1 MMKIV
6 WCLTLFFFSASVQ
19 ALTLT
24 DDSGQAVRLSAPAQ
38 RIITLTPHATELM
51 FAVGAGQQVVGA
63 VDYSDYPAAAETI
76 PRVGGYS
83 GLNIE
88 AILALQPDLIIYW
101 PEGNPAREIQRL
113 QQLKLPLYA
122 SDPNS
127 FSDIMQSLR
136 RFGELSGHPRQGV
149 AAAQAFQQ
157 RLSSLQQRYQQTRPV
172 RVFYQVWHQPLV
184 TQSGDTFISRVLELC
199 GGENIFANLPMRSP
213 QISEEAVLA
222 ENPDVIIASGMAAE
236 RPEWL
241 DHWRRYAHLNAVK
254 HNHLYHVHPD
264 LLHRPT
270 PRLLDGAEQVC
281 GILEQVRQ
289 SPGTSVQ
296 R

>member
-1 MMKIV
+1 MEPVFSTPAMVTVGHARSATMAAFIQRLKNAEGVMMKIV
-6 WCLTLFFFSASVQ
+6 WCLTLFFFAASVQ

-24 DDSGQAVRLSAPAQ
+24 DDAGQPFMLQKPAQ

-51 FAVGAGQQVVGA
+51 FAVGAGQQLVGA

-113 QQLKLPLYA
+113 KQLKMPLYA

-127 FSDIMQSLR
+127 FADIARSLEHY
-136 RFGELSGHPRQGV
+136 GEISGNV
-149 AAAQAFQQ
+149 AKGQQAATQFRQ
-157 RLSSLQQRYQQTRPV
+157 RLNALQQRYAGAGKL

-199 GGENIFANLPMRSP
+199 GGENIFADLP
-213 QISEEAVLA
+213 
-222 ENPDVIIASGMAAE
+222 
-236 RPEWL
+236 
-241 DHWRRYAHLNAVK
+241 
-254 HNHLYHVHPD
+254 
-264 LLHRPT
+264 
-270 PRLLDGAEQVC
+270 
-281 GILEQVRQ
+281 
-289 SPGTSVQ
+289 
-296 R
+296 

>member
-1 MMKIV
+1 MEPVFSTPAMVTVGHARSATMAAFIQRIKVAAGVMMMYRMMLAL
-6 WCLTLFFFSASVQ
+6 CLLPLLVQ
-19 ALTLT
+19 ARVLT
-24 DDSGQAVRLSAPAQ
+24 DDAGQPFMLQKPAQ

-113 QQLKLPLYA
+113 QQLQLPLYA

-157 RLSSLQQRYQQTRPV
+157 RL
-172 RVFYQVWHQPLV
+172 
-184 TQSGDTFISRVLELC
+184 
-199 GGENIFANLPMRSP
+199 
-213 QISEEAVLA
+213 
-222 ENPDVIIASGMAAE
+222 
-236 RPEWL
+236 
-241 DHWRRYAHLNAVK
+241 
-254 HNHLYHVHPD
+254 
-264 LLHRPT
+264 
-270 PRLLDGAEQVC
+270 
-281 GILEQVRQ
+281 
-289 SPGTSVQ
+289 
-296 R
+296 

>member
-1 MMKIV
+1 MKIG
-6 WCLTLFFFSASVQ
+6 WCLTLLFFAASVQ

-24 DDSGQAVRLSAPAQ
+24 DDAGQPFMLQKPAQ

-63 VDYSDYPAAAETI
+63 VDYSDYPADAEKI

-88 AILALQPDLIIYW
+88 AILALQPDVIIYW

-113 QQLKLPLYA
+113 QQLKMPLYA

-127 FSDIMQSLR
+127 FADIVSSLER
-136 RFGELSGHPRQGV
+136 YGEISGNTAKGQQ
-149 AAAQAFQQ
+149 AAAQFRQ
-157 RLSSLQQRYQQTRPV
+157 RLNALQQRYSGVRTL

-199 GGENIFANLPMRSP
+199 GGENIFANLPIRSP

-222 ENPDVIIASGMAAE
+222 ENPDVIIASGMGEA

-241 DHWRRYAHLNAVK
+241 DHWRRYAQLKAVK
-254 HNHLYHVHPD
+254 NNHLYHVHPD
-264 LLHRPT
+264 ILHRPT

-281 GILEQVRQ
+281 RILEQVRQ
-289 SPGTSVQ
+289 SPGASVQ

>member
-63 VDYSDYPAAAETI
+63 VDYSDYPADAEKI

-113 QQLKLPLYA
+113 KQLKMPLYA

-127 FSDIMQSLR
+127 FADIARSLEHYGEISGNVAKGQQAAMQFR
-136 RFGELSGHPRQGV
+136 
-149 AAAQAFQQ
+149 Q
-157 RLSSLQQRYQQTRPV
+157 RLNALQQRYAGAGKL

-199 GGENIFANLPMRSP
+199 GGENIFAGLPMRSP

-241 DHWRRYAHLNAVK
+241 DHWRRYSHLNAVK
-254 HNHLYHVHPD
+254 NNHLYHVHPD

-281 GILEQVRQ
+281 ALLDRVRQ
-289 SPGTSVQ
+289 QP
-296 R
+296 

>member
-1 MMKIV
+1 MMYRMMLAL
-6 WCLTLFFFSASVQ
+6 WLLPLLVQ
-19 ALTLT
+19 ARDLT
-24 DDSGQAVRLSAPAQ
+24 DDAGQLFVLQKPAQ
-38 RIITLTPHATELM
+38 RIVTLTPHATELM
-51 FAVGAGQQVVGA
+51 FAVGAGQQIVGA
-63 VDYSDYPAAAETI
+63 VEYSNYPADAEKI

-83 GLNIE
+83 GMNIE
-88 AILALQPDLIIYW
+88 AILALQPDVIMYW

-113 QQLKLPLYA
+113 QQLKMPLYA

-127 FSDIMQSLR
+127 FADIANSLER
-136 RFGELSGHPRQGV
+136 YGELSGNIDQGQK
-149 AAAQAFQQ
+149 AAAQFRQ
-157 RLSSLQQRYQQTRPV
+157 RLNALQQRYSGAGTL

-184 TQSGDTFISRVLELC
+184 TQSGDTFISRVLALC

-222 ENPDVIIASGMAAE
+222 ENPDVIIASGMGEA

-241 DHWRRYAHLNAVK
+241 DHWRRYAQLKAVK
-254 HNHLYHVHPD
+254 NNHLYHVHPD
-264 LLHRPT
+264 ILHRPT

-281 GILEQVRQ
+281 RILEQVRQ
-289 SPGTSVQ
+289 SPGASVQ

>member
-1 MMKIV
+1 MKIV
-6 WCLTLFFFSASVQ
+6 LFLCVVFSSALQ
-19 ALTLT
+19 AQSFT
-24 DDSGQAVRLSAPAQ
+24 DDAGQTLVLAQPAQ

-51 FAVGAGQQVVGA
+51 FAVGAGASVVGA
-63 VDYSDYPAAAETI
+63 VEFSDYPPAAQKI
-76 PRVGGYS
+76 PQVGGYA

-101 PEGNPAREIQRL
+101 PEGNPARDIQRL

-122 SDPNS
+122 SDPNT
-127 FSDIMQSLR
+127 FADIAASLQ
-136 RFGELSGHPRQGV
+136 RFAELTGRADEGFV
-149 AAAQAFQQ
+149 ATRAFQQ
-157 RLSSLQQRYQQTRPV
+157 RLAELQQRYQQAKAV

-199 GGENIFANLPMRSP
+199 GGENIFARLPMRSP

-236 RPEWL
+236 RPQWL
-241 DHWRRYAHLNAVK
+241 DHWRRYPHLSAVK
-254 HNHLYHVHPD
+254 NNHLYHVHPD

-281 GILEQVRQ
+281 ALLESVRQ
-289 SPGTSVQ
+289 Q

>member
-24 DDSGQAVRLSAPAQ
+24 DDAGQPFMLQKPAQ

-113 QQLKLPLYA
+113 KQLKMPLYA

-127 FSDIMQSLR
+127 FADIARSLEHY
-136 RFGELSGHPRQGV
+136 GEISGNV
-149 AAAQAFQQ
+149 AKGQQAATQFRQ
-157 RLSSLQQRYQQTRPV
+157 RLNALQQRYAGAGKL

-199 GGENIFANLPMRSP
+199 GGENIFADLPMRSP

-241 DHWRRYAHLNAVK
+241 DHWRRYPHLNAVK

-281 GILEQVRQ
+281 ALLDRVRQ
-289 SPGTSVQ
+289 KP
-296 R
+296 

>member
-1 MMKIV
+1 MMYRMMLAL
-6 WCLTLFFFSASVQ
+6 CLLPLLVQ
-19 ALTLT
+19 ARVLT
-24 DDSGQAVRLSAPAQ
+24 DDAGQPFMLQKPAQ
-38 RIITLTPHATELM
+38 RIVTLTPHATELM
-51 FAVGAGQQVVGA
+51 FAVGAGQQLVGA
-63 VDYSDYPAAAETI
+63 VEYSNYPADAEKI

-88 AILALQPDLIIYW
+88 AILALQPDVIIYW

-113 QQLKLPLYA
+113 QHLNMPLYA

-127 FSDIMQSLR
+127 FADIASSLER
-136 RFGELSGHPRQGV
+136 YGEISGNTAKGQQ
-149 AAAQAFQQ
+149 AAAQFRQ
-157 RLSSLQQRYQQTRPV
+157 RLNALQQRYAGAGTL

-184 TQSGDTFISRVLELC
+184 TQSGDTFISRVLALC

-222 ENPDVIIASGMAAE
+222 ENPDVIIASGMGEA

-241 DHWRRYAHLNAVK
+241 DHWRRYAQLKAVK
-254 HNHLYHVHPD
+254 NNHLYHVHPD
-264 LLHRPT
+264 ILHRPT

-281 GILEQVRQ
+281 RILEQVRQ
-289 SPGTSVQ
+289 SPGASVQ

>member
-1 MMKIV
+1 MKIG
-6 WCLTLFFFSASVQ
+6 WCLTLFFFAASVQ

-24 DDSGQAVRLSAPAQ
+24 DDSGQAVRLTAPAQ

-63 VDYSDYPAAAETI
+63 VEYSDYPAVAEKI

-113 QQLKLPLYA
+113 QQLKMPLYA

-127 FSDIMQSLR
+127 FADIVSSLER
-136 RFGELSGHPRQGV
+136 YGEISGNTAKGQQ
-149 AAAQAFQQ
+149 AAAQFRQ
-157 RLSSLQQRYQQTRPV
+157 RLNALQQRYSGAGTL

-199 GGENIFANLPMRSP
+199 GGENIFASLPIRSP

-222 ENPDVIIASGMAAE
+222 ENPEVIIASGMAAE

-241 DHWRRYAHLNAVK
+241 DHWRRYPQLKAVK
-254 HNHLYHVHPD
+254 NNHLYHVHPD

-281 GILEQVRQ
+281 ALLASIR
-289 SPGTSVQ
+289 
-296 R
+296 